1 MRLLPALLLL
11 TILAACGGQYSLVKT
26 DRQVIG
32 QAYSVEPQLEWSRQ
46 SVRFPVDPKWQETGE
61 TTRAFHFYEIWT
73 VDGFRLQSLFLFEGV
88 PDGDPL
94 FPRTDIPQERLP
106 VFRGTMQAGEVSQF
120 VVASLSQLG
129 NNAIEARNLRPASF
143 GTLPGFRFELAYFS
157 QTGLKFDGMAVGTVN
172 RGILHLILFTGARS
186 YHFPKYRDAVERL
199 FDSIEFIGKTAGL
212 PGRRHA
218 SREVSRRASLRDQL
232 ALAAQNPSGRSLALA
247 TKRRW
252 APVNGRISC
261 LQASG
266 RTNLQRGSHRPS
278 SP

>member
-1 MRLLPALLLL
+1 MRILPALLLL
-11 TILAACGGQYSLVKT
+11 TILAACGGQYSLVET

-94 FPRTDIPQERLP
+94 FPKTEIPQERLP
-106 VFRGTMQAGEVSQF
+106 VFRGTMQASEVSQL
-120 VVASLSQLG
+120 VAASLSRLG

-157 QTGLKFDGMAVGTVN
+157 PTGLKFDGMAVGTVH
-172 RGILHLILFTGARS
+172 RGVLHLILFTGARS
-186 YHFPKYRDAVERL
+186 YYFPKYRDAVERL
-199 FDSIEFIGKTAGL
+199 FDSIEFIGSTANLLG
-212 PGRRHA
+212 PNNAFGEGA
-218 SREVSRRASLRDQL
+218 TTTSL
-232 ALAAQNPSGRSLALA
+232 
-247 TKRRW
+247 
-252 APVNGRISC
+252 
-261 LQASG
+261 
-266 RTNLQRGSHRPS
+266 
-278 SP
+278 